1 MNAEDQGNDSSLQF
15 ILEEYKSLRT
25 EVQLRLGH
33 RITLMTSNTATAGVL
48 LSLALN
54 ALNSNTSSIRPSAE
68 LLLLVPLTTC
78 LFGLLTAYH
87 TTLIYDIGDFIK
99 LIEARINTKYPL
111 AMGWYT
117 SSNKS
122 HYVNIFW
129 PWHFPMLLITLAPSL
144 TAILLFLLVAPKW
157 EMQTIF
163 LLFLDSILILYFI
176 IEYFQKIVHR
186 RDTYRSNATIKWAEM
201 LYNSELIPIETL
213 EIAKENEL
221 KRKGILSNIGL
232 LKPRLGRKYRS

>member
-1 MNAEDQGNDSSLQF
+1 MNAEDQANDSSLQF
-15 ILEEYKSLRT
+15 ILEEYKSLRS

-33 RITLMTSNTATAGVL
+33 RITLMTSNTATAGLL

-54 ALNSNTSSIRPSAE
+54 TLNSNTSSIRPSAE

-87 TTLIYDIGDFIK
+87 TTLIYDTGDFIR
-99 LIEARINTKYPL
+99 LIEARVNKKYPL

-122 HYVNIFW
+122 HNVNIFW
-129 PWHFPMLLITLAPSL
+129 AWHFPMLLITLAPSL

-186 RDTYRSNATIKWAEM
+186 KNTYRSNTTEKWAEM
-201 LYNSELIPIETL
+201 LHKSGFITDEAL
-213 EIAKENEL
+213 EIAKENGF
-221 KRKGILSNIGL
+221 KRKSILKQSRFG
-232 LKPRLGRKYRS
+232 KKYRS